1 MSRQCISLL
10 LSTAMLTGLYG
21 AQAEAVSGLTY
32 SLRAEQQVFYT
43 AQLSSQDISLIV
55 AMQIAEDPGTAGIN
69 AAFGADAPLEIR
81 GLSFAEPYCY
91 GSGRAGEE
99 DQCRVTSPQSAR
111 LLWYTSNNGADE
123 VIYDE
128 ALPFAILSVVI
139 PQGTPA
145 GEYQI
150 SFDPTATDACNQDLE
165 LLSCVLEDL
174 TVTVLEGKPDY
185 LRGDAD
191 GNGTVEVA
199 DAVEVLQYCAEAAA
213 GQTPAQSYAWLC
225 GADAT
230 ENGIVEVADAVAIL
244 QYCARTLVD
253 PNPEW

>member
-21 AQAEAVSGLTY
+21 AQAEAASGLTY
-32 SLRAEQQVFYT
+32 SLRAKQQVFYT
-43 AQLSSQDISLIV
+43 EQLASQDISLTV

-111 LLWYTSNNGADE
+111 LLWYTSNNGANE

-128 ALPFAILSVVI
+128 ALPFSILTVVI

-150 SFDPTATDACNQDLE
+150 SFDPAETDACNQDRE
-165 LLSCVLEDL
+165 LLSCTLEDL

-213 GQTPAQSYAWLC
+213 GQTPTQSYVWLC

-230 ENGIVEVADAVAIL
+230 ENGTVEVADAVAIL

-253 PNPEW
+253 PNPQW

>member
-1 MSRQCISLL
+1 M
-10 LSTAMLTGLYG
+10 
-21 AQAEAVSGLTY
+21 
-32 SLRAEQQVFYT
+32 
-43 AQLSSQDISLIV
+43 
-55 AMQIAEDPGTAGIN
+55 
-69 AAFGADAPLEIR
+69 
-81 GLSFAEPYCY
+81 
-91 GSGRAGEE
+91 
-99 DQCRVTSPQSAR
+99 
-111 LLWYTSNNGADE
+111 
-123 VIYDE
+123 
-128 ALPFAILSVVI
+128 VI

-150 SFDPTATDACNQDLE
+150 SFDPAETDACNQDRE
-165 LLSCVLEDL
+165 LLSCTLEDL

-213 GQTPAQSYAWLC
+213 GQTPDQSYVWLC

-230 ENGIVEVADAVAIL
+230 ENGTVEVADAVAIL

-253 PNPEW
+253 PNPQW

>member
-1 MSRQCISLL
+1 M
-10 LSTAMLTGLYG
+10 
-21 AQAEAVSGLTY
+21 
-32 SLRAEQQVFYT
+32 FYT

-111 LLWYTSNNGADE
+111 LLWYTSNNGANE

-128 ALPFAILSVVI
+128 ALPFAILTVVI

-150 SFDPTATDACNQDLE
+150 SFDSAETDACNQDRE
-165 LLSCVLEDL
+165 LLSCTLEDL

-185 LRGDAD
+185 LRGDAS

-213 GQTPAQSYAWLC
+213 GQTPAQSYVWLC

-230 ENGIVEVADAVAIL
+230 ENGTVEVADAVAIL

-253 PNPEW
+253 PNPQW